1 MKTAHVSHYETKNGT
16 SLCSVFIKII
26 TAPFLG
32 LIFFLALP
40 VISVC
45 LITYTLFK
53 KIYIGLRFIESRM
66 LYFAWRPSEA
76 YLSGKKRR
84 EKNK

>member
-1 MKTAHVSHYETKNGT
+1 MKTFV
-16 SLCSVFIKII
+16 KIV

-45 LITYTLFK
+45 LIAYTLCEK
-53 KIYIGLRFIESRM
+53 VYVGLRLVAGRM
-66 LYFAWRPSEA
+66 LYFAWRPNEA
-76 YLSGKKRR
+76 YLSGKKRNIR
-84 EKNK
+84 KSK